1 MRRPR
6 IAPGGRREIGVV
18 AWVFARAAGRVIGTE
33 TPALFTTLGRAR
45 GLFWAWL
52 HFAGRLMPGGRLP
65 RRESEL
71 VILRVATLARSDYER
86 THHRRLGRRAGL
98 SEDELARVVEGPDA
112 PGWSQ
117 RERLLLRAAD
127 ELHELRDVTDET
139 WSGLAA
145 HLDERR
151 LIELLLLVGHYE
163 MLATTLHALRVSPD
177 APRRQRRTKRT
188 ARVKSR

>member
-18 AWVFARAAGRVIGTE
+18 AWVFARAAGRVTGTE

-71 VILRVATLARSDYER
+71 VILRVATLARSDYEL

-177 APRRQRRTKRT
+177 APRR
-188 ARVKSR
+188 